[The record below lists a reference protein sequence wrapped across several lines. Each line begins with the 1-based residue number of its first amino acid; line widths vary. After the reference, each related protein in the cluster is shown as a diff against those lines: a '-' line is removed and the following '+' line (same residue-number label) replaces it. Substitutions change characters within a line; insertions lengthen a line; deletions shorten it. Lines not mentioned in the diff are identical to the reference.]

1 MIEQGAFTI
10 AGIQDEAATVI
21 QATWRGY
28 RLRKYFR
35 EQKELLILHERKRRE
50 TKRLHHT
57 DNEEFEYEN
66 KEDFIEEGAEFSNSM
81 SRLNGRDFADYF
93 GTPASRLD
101 EEIVNADDDDDD
113 HGSLRDENRLIENEA
128 QDMESEAPRI
138 EDEAPNVDSEVANF
152 GYQSQTDSH
161 SLQHE
166 TVQAITPVES
176 NDVDGCDNEDF
187 RSDRGGSSLGGSFIL
202 RENLEG
208 SRKDSFED
216 QPQRMKSLEAAEVSR
231 KFSNGSL
238 REDFL
243 PVANPITQDHS
254 RKDHS
259 PDHVQNSSAGIF
271 GLNSDEFDSGSNTI
285 ESASSGERERLHER
299 VDSIKRME
307 NTDVSGVSAQ
317 LIEDVTSSAVAIKNR
332 ESAHFGEKNSAEK
345 QRPRAGS
352 GRTKPLDEEVGQN
365 RPNTN
370 EGNDCTQMKRHKIS
384 KLERSSRIDGSPS
397 LSIMSVN
404 EYNSQSALDL
414 KPWQIYKRERQRK
427 NLLRRKME
435 SAVVI
440 QRAFRTYI
448 LRHKP
453 RFAEQMNEEEREKEA
468 KAKEVVRDIAALVIQ
483 LHWRKYLKRKLV
495 KERQNE
501 SRRKDSA
508 DLRYFQLIF

>member
-28 RLRKYFR
+28 RLRKYFK

-50 TKRLHHT
+50 TKRSHLT

-66 KEDFIEEGAEFSNSM
+66 KQDFIEEGVEFSNSL

-101 EEIVNADDDDDD
+101 EEIVNNDDVDNDD
-113 HGSLRDENRLIENEA
+113 GSLRDENIIIENEVR
-128 QDMESEAPRI
+128 DMESEAPRI
-138 EDEAPNVDSEVANF
+138 EDKAPNVESEVPNL
-152 GYQSQTDSH
+152 GSQNDADF
-161 SLQHE
+161 LRHE
-166 TVQAITPVES
+166 TVPAVSPVES
-176 NDVDGCDNEDF
+176 GGVDGFDNEDI
-187 RSDRGGSSLGGSFIL
+187 RSDRGGSSLGGSFVL

-208 SRKDSFED
+208 SRKDSFAD
-216 QPQRMKSLEAAEVSR
+216 QPQRIKSLESTEVSR
-231 KFSNGSL
+231 KILNGSL
-238 REDFL
+238 KEDFI
-243 PVANPITQDHS
+243 PITNPITQNDS
-254 RKDHS
+254 RKDRS
-259 PDHVQNSSAGIF
+259 PDHVQNSSEEISGLKSDELDSSCNTVESACSGEKKSLLER
-271 GLNSDEFDSGSNTI
+271 LNSI
-285 ESASSGERERLHER
+285 ESE
-299 VDSIKRME
+299 E
-307 NTDVSGVSAQ
+307 NTDVSGVPV
-317 LIEDVTSSAVAIKNR
+317 LLTEDVTSSAVAIGNR
-332 ESAHFGEKNSAEK
+332 ESSHFGETNFAEK
-345 QRPRAGS
+345 QRPRVGS
-352 GRTKPLDEEVGQN
+352 GRTKPLGEEAGQN
-365 RPNTN
+365 RPNTS
-370 EGNDCTQMKRHKIS
+370 ERNDYTQMNRHKVS

-397 LSIMSVN
+397 QSIMSVN
-404 EYNSQSALDL
+404 EYSSQSASVL

-453 RFAEQMNEEEREKEA
+453 RLTEQMNEEEREKEA

-495 KERQNE
+495 KERQSE

-508 DLRYFQLIF
+508 DLRYIQLIF